1 MSREEKSSLMLSLVE
16 QWQQSGQSQVEFA
29 SNNDIKLF
37 TLRYW
42 INKARQVIDH
52 HSSFIQLTDPVGAP
66 VCLRYPN
73 GVELLL
79 PVHTPVNR
87 IPPANYILQVT
98 K

>member
-1 MSREEKSSLMLSLVE
+1 MSREEKSGLMLSLVE

-42 INKARQVIDH
+42 INKTRQSVETG
-52 HSSFIQLTDPVGAP
+52 SSFIQLTDPVGAP

-79 PVHTPVNR
+79 PVHTPVTL
-87 IPPANYILQVT
+87 IKGLIHL
-98 K
+98 